1 MEFIN
6 PESARQ
12 ETTDGLKNKLKKN
25 FETIDKDKSGVVTVE
40 EMWYVNF
47 LNYKYI
53 QKRTI
58 PLKSKKAGSFEKML
72 HFDSSHSILTHVSRA
87 PPHPPCFSKS

>member
-1 MEFIN
+1 MASKDFSALITQTTSEITDDPNVEVVEAKMEFIN

-40 EMWYVNF
+40 EMWYVYF
-47 LNYKYI
+47 FKL
-53 QKRTI
+53 
-58 PLKSKKAGSFEKML
+58 
-72 HFDSSHSILTHVSRA
+72 
-87 PPHPPCFSKS
+87 

>member
-40 EMWYVNF
+40 EMWYVKFCN
-47 LNYKYI
+47 LNI
-53 QKRTI
+53 CQK
-58 PLKSKKAGSFEKML
+58 L
-72 HFDSSHSILTHVSRA
+72 
-87 PPHPPCFSKS
+87 

>member
-40 EMWYVNF
+40 EMWYVEF
-47 LNYKYI
+47 LNLKKI
-53 QKRTI
+53 QKITNFTY
-58 PLKSKKAGSFEKML
+58 SKKNFFK
-72 HFDSSHSILTHVSRA
+72 FDYRKFI
-87 PPHPPCFSKS
+87 FF

>member
-40 EMWYVNF
+40 EMWYVEF
-47 LNYKYI
+47 HILNTSKI
-53 QKRTI
+53 
-58 PLKSKKAGSFEKML
+58 LKSGK
-72 HFDSSHSILTHVSRA
+72 I
-87 PPHPPCFSKS
+87 

>member
-40 EMWYVNF
+40 EMWYVKIFN
-47 LNYKYI
+47 LKKI
-53 QKRTI
+53 QKITNFTY
-58 PLKSKKAGSFEKML
+58 SKKK
-72 HFDSSHSILTHVSRA
+72 I
-87 PPHPPCFSKS
+87 